1 MVVKGR
7 LGKAWRRAPRSD
19 NPLALLICALLTD
32 DAREVRFEPTTRA
45 ATP

>member
-1 MVVKGR
+1 MVVKDL

-19 NPLALLICALLTD
+19 NPPALLICALLTD
-32 DAREVRFEPTTRA
+32 EAREVRFELTTRA